1 MRKKL
6 CFICVAGARDSGA
19 YFSHMPNLELP
30 THTHTHMGKAINAH
44 GGVAS
49 VCEHCTIV
57 TE

>member
-19 YFSHMPNLELP
+19 YFSHMPNLEFP
-30 THTHTHMGKAINAH
+30 THTHMGKAINAH